1 MRGMKKEDFTDSLEG
16 QLIRMGFILD
26 DGVYVKKGGELLG
39 RKNLLTTAEM
49 DNYQLFVRYYPK
61 KHVHYGMIMEY
72 RSLCGHTVVELLEER
87 LRGYGL

>member
-1 MRGMKKEDFTDSLEG
+1 MKKEDFTDSLEG
-16 QLIRMGFILD
+16 QLIRMGFVLD